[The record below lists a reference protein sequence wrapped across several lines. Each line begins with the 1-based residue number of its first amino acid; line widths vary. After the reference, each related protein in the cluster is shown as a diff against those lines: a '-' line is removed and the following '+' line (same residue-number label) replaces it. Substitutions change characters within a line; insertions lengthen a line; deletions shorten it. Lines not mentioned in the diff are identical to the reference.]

1 MMYIVKQFSILIV
14 LILLIFSCNRRE
26 DHMEIFG
33 FSVIQKIENYRKSNG
48 YLPKKLSEIGIKET
62 EEGPFYYDK
71 INDVNY
77 SLSFGTTLGESKIY
91 YSDSKKWEKH
101 YRKIR

>member
-1 MMYIVKQFSILIV
+1 MTYIVKQFSILTV

-26 DHMEIFG
+26 DHLEIFG
-33 FSVIQKIENYRKSNG
+33 YSVIQKIEHYRKSNG
-48 YLPKKLSEIGIKET
+48 FLPEKLTEIEIKET
-62 EEGPFYYDK
+62 EEGPLYYDK
-71 INDVNY
+71 IDDLNY

-101 YRKIR
+101 YR